1 MDYDNFIEKYIKM
14 ICHLKTDEITFANA
28 LSAYI
33 RQEIDFHELL
43 EICSHLKNEK

>member
-1 MDYDNFIEKYIKM
+1 M

-33 RQEIDFHELL
+33 RQEMDFHKLL
-43 EICSHLKNEK
+43 EICSHLKDEE